1 MSMQSSDHSST
12 YNANI
17 SACILSAF
25 VILCSSFCYCKAL
38 GDIINIGMTYF
49 VFASITVSY
58 MLGKKFHRW

>member
-17 SACILSAF
+17 SVSAF

-38 GDIINIGMTYF
+38 GDIINIGVTYF